1 MKAKLF
7 VFLLGVFASVFSF
20 AQTDSITVKN
30 TQWNIQHIAP
40 GVDLK
45 QYAFQKN
52 LFKANQYVSILDIKP
67 SRKLFFDLAYQPLA
81 LVFTSKYGDS
91 THSIAALNGTFFDT
105 KNGGSVDFIKSNG
118 QVINENHLDKNNK
131 RARHQQAALVFKNG
145 HLKIAKWNGSNDWE
159 KHLKGQDVMLT
170 GPLLLFHKQ
179 KEALDTG
186 AFNYLR
192 HPRTAIA
199 ITKNKHIL
207 FITVDGRDEHAAGM
221 SLYELTDLIRWLNS
235 KDAVNLD
242 GGGSTTLWVAG
253 QPENGVVN
261 NPSDDKKWGHQGE
274 RKVANA
280 VLLKYR

>member
-1 MKAKLF
+1 MMKAKLL
-7 VFLLGVFASVFSF
+7 VLLFALSSVFSF
-20 AQTDSITVKN
+20 AQTDSITVQ
-30 TQWNIQHIAP
+30 TAQWIVQTIAP
-40 GVDLK
+40 GVELK
-45 QYAFQKN
+45 QYAFPNN
-52 LFKANQYVSILDIKP
+52 LFKSNQYVSILDIKP
-67 SRKLFFDLAYQPLA
+67 SHKLFFDLAYQPKE
-81 LVFTSKYGDS
+81 LVYTSRYGDS

-105 KNGGSVDFIKSNG
+105 KNGGSVDFIKSDG
-118 QVINENHLDKNNK
+118 QIISENNLDKNK

-145 HLKIAKWNGSNDWE
+145 HLKIAKWNGSSDWE
-159 KHLKGQDVMLT
+159 KHLKGQDVMST
-170 GPLLLFHKQ
+170 GPLLLFKKQ

-192 HPRTAIA
+192 HPRTAVA
-199 ITKNKHIL
+199 ITKNKHVL
-207 FITVDGRDEHAAGM
+207 FIAVDGRDEHAAGM
-221 SLYELTDLIRWLNS
+221 NLYELTDLIRWLNG
-235 KDAVNLD
+235 KDGVNLD